1 MSTLTGEQIAD
12 QDEEQKDRL
21 EIIDEASADDVVVPD
36 TYDIVSYGADY
47 DVEGLVKRLT
57 RKDIVVPEFQRSYV
71 WNLSEASRFV
81 ESLLLGLPVPGV
93 FLARQQETNR
103 LLVID
108 GQQRLKTLQFFYE
121 GYFNPKETD
130 KSRRVF
136 KLNKVQKKYEG
147 ATYQT
152 LNDQDRVRLNDSVI
166 HATVIKQ
173 ESPPD
178 DSTSIYHIFERLNNE
193 GRKLTPQEM
202 RTSLY
207 YGDMIALVREL
218 NENEQWRRI
227 FGKKHQ
233 RLKDQE
239 MILRFLALYF
249 DGDQYQRP
257 MEEFL
262 TRFAKRHCQSNSH
275 FQNECRRIFADTI
288 TLVWESLRQAAFR
301 PEGAIN
307 AAVMDSVMVGL
318 AKRLASVPHPTPTAI
333 RITYERLLQDIS
345 YMQAVSR
352 ATSTESNVETRLS
365 KSIAYF
371 AQT

>member
-1 MSTLTGEQIAD
+1 MMPLAAEQALD
-12 QDEEQKDRL
+12 QENDSHDKSN
-21 EIIDEASADDVVVPD
+21 IIDEASTDDAVVPD
-36 TYDIVSYGADY
+36 NYDIVSYGADY
-47 DVEGLVKRLT
+47 DVEGLVKRLI

-71 WNLSEASRFV
+71 WNLTEASRFV
-81 ESLLLGLPVPGV
+81 ESLLLGLPVPGI
-93 FLARQQETNR
+93 FLARQPETNR

-130 KSRRVF
+130 KNRRVF
-136 KLNKVQKKYEG
+136 KLAKVQERYEG
-147 ATYQT
+147 GTYQT

-166 HATVIKQ
+166 HATIIKQ
-173 ESPPD
+173 ESPPE
-178 DSTSIYHIFERLNNE
+178 DSTSIYHVFERLNNE

-202 RTSLY
+202 RTALY

-218 NENEQWRRI
+218 NENEHWRRI

-249 DGDQYQRP
+249 GGDQYQRP

-262 TRFAKRHCQSNSH
+262 TRFAKRYCKSSLQ
-275 FQNECRRIFADTI
+275 FQNECRQLFTDTI
-288 TLVWESLRQAAFR
+288 SLVWQSLGLVAFR

-318 AKRLASVPHPTPTAI
+318 AKRLNLITPLAPTDLKAA
-333 RITYERLLQDIS
+333 YEKLLLDKA
-345 YMQAVSR
+345 YMQAVTR
-352 ATSTESNVETRLS
+352 GTSNESNVETRLR
-365 KSIAYF
+365 KSIGLFEQA
-371 AQT
+371 